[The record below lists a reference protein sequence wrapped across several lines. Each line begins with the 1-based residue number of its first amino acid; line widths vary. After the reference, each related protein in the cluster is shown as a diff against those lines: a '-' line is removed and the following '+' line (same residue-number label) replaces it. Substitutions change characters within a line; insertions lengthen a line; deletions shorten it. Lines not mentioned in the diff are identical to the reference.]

1 MTNPNKNVEILT
13 TLTEDPYVS
22 YFPWQLDVHDSASR
36 LAKCGGTK
44 RGECKGRLI
53 RGGFGGA
60 EIFSYKV

>member
-1 MTNPNKNVEILT
+1 MKGG
-13 TLTEDPYVS
+13 
-22 YFPWQLDVHDSASR
+22 QSR
-36 LAKCGGTK
+36 EVGSKESHREVGGTK